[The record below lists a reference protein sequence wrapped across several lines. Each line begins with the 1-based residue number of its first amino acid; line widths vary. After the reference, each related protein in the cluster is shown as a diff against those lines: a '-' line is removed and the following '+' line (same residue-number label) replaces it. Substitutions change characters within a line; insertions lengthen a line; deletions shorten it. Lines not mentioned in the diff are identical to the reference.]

1 MAESIVASAVQWIGS
16 LLVQETSIL
25 FGVDEQVRG
34 LQQELELMQQYV
46 QDADARQ
53 GEGDVRTLIRQI
65 RQLAYDAEDVIDIY
79 IFKDE
84 WRHAEH
90 RLIRLAGYIYS
101 VRNTYRVGKQINVI
115 QGGVKRITER
125 LNDCGM
131 RKTCKLWERHRL
143 PHDEGYW
150 RRQPPSFSH
159 DDNNG
164 EHVVGLEKDIRKLVE
179 VLMGEGNTQV
189 NVVSIVGMGGSGK
202 TTLARKLYN
211 HPYAKEC
218 FDCTAWVFIS
228 QEWRTEH
235 VLLQI
240 LRKVGSEPNE
250 KMIKPD
256 TKLSVE
262 ELVDKLRNI
271 LEQKSYLVVLDDVW
285 RREALEEILPAFPRE
300 DKNKRGSKIII
311 TTRNREI
318 IQFQNLQQNLYIHE
332 PRPLNEEEDW
342 ELLNKLALS
351 RQGSHNV
358 EDFERLGKEMLK
370 KCGGLPLAIAA
381 LAGILNT
388 RESIA
393 EWQQVNE
400 AVRSRVME
408 NTQTNMGR
416 SVRDL
421 LALSYDDLPYD
432 LKPCFLYLCVFP
444 EDCQIPVGMLTRMWI
459 AEGLVAAHEEMSL
472 EDVAMQLVEELSH
485 RFMIKIVRTNFKGAI
500 KAIQLH
506 DLLRDL
512 CVRKAKE
519 ENFVQIYTATSSQA
533 SSCAF
538 PLATQPRRAALH
550 SSILLP
556 AQDSN
561 LRSLVLLT
569 RSSIVHSAYVSKET
583 LDLRILHKNFKL
595 LRLLNLWGIKTAT
608 GTLPTEI
615 GELIH
620 LRYLAVRASNITELP
635 RSIGKLRNL
644 MTLDY
649 RNIDSDNNIPVQI
662 PNVFINLVL
671 LRNLF
676 LPIENAWSLQRL
688 QVSGLKNLRTLWGV
702 KSEEEDIDWFSRE
715 IVKLSPTLKKLKV
728 IVSTTNDLEAS
739 FNCPSLILDRL
750 NTFHCQWG
758 DGIVLQH
765 VNKISHNR
773 HLHKLVLVGPIH
785 AKLKLSV
792 MLPCNL
798 VMLEL
803 RDSILHSV
811 DPMVAIGALTHLKLL
826 RLFNTYTGNEF
837 LCKTDS
843 FPVLEELYLES
854 LPNLNLWTVQIGAMV
869 SLKKVEI
876 LWCKKLQ
883 QFPQGLAFITT
894 LQQLEFLGMPEEFG
908 REAKESGWSRKGL
921 KLPQNMEAI
930 IEQCDARVDISS
942 ISKLYA
948 QLTAG
953 VFLNNKKQA
962 SLLPYQ

>member
-1 MAESIVASAVQWIGS
+1 M
-16 LLVQETSIL
+16 
-25 FGVDEQVRG
+25 
-34 LQQELELMQQYV
+34 
-46 QDADARQ
+46 
-53 GEGDVRTLIRQI
+53 
-65 RQLAYDAEDVIDIY
+65 
-79 IFKDE
+79 
-84 WRHAEH
+84 
-90 RLIRLAGYIYS
+90 
-101 VRNTYRVGKQINVI
+101 
-115 QGGVKRITER
+115 
-125 LNDCGM
+125 
-131 RKTCKLWERHRL
+131 
-143 PHDEGYW
+143 
-150 RRQPPSFSH
+150 
-159 DDNNG
+159 
-164 EHVVGLEKDIRKLVE
+164 
-179 VLMGEGNTQV
+179 
-189 NVVSIVGMGGSGK
+189 
-202 TTLARKLYN
+202 
-211 HPYAKEC
+211 
-218 FDCTAWVFIS
+218 
-228 QEWRTEH
+228 
-235 VLLQI
+235 
-240 LRKVGSEPNE
+240 
-250 KMIKPD
+250 
-256 TKLSVE
+256 
-262 ELVDKLRNI
+262 
-271 LEQKSYLVVLDDVW
+271 
-285 RREALEEILPAFPRE
+285 
-300 DKNKRGSKIII
+300 
-311 TTRNREI
+311 
-318 IQFQNLQQNLYIHE
+318 
-332 PRPLNEEEDW
+332 
-342 ELLNKLALS
+342 
-351 RQGSHNV
+351 
-358 EDFERLGKEMLK
+358 
-370 KCGGLPLAIAA
+370 
-381 LAGILNT
+381 
-388 RESIA
+388 
-393 EWQQVNE
+393 
-400 AVRSRVME
+400 
-408 NTQTNMGR
+408 
-416 SVRDL
+416 
-421 LALSYDDLPYD
+421 
-432 LKPCFLYLCVFP
+432 
-444 EDCQIPVGMLTRMWI
+444 
-459 AEGLVAAHEEMSL
+459 
-472 EDVAMQLVEELSH
+472 
-485 RFMIKIVRTNFKGAI
+485 
-500 KAIQLH
+500 
-506 DLLRDL
+506 
-512 CVRKAKE
+512 
-519 ENFVQIYTATSSQA
+519 
-533 SSCAF
+533 
-538 PLATQPRRAALH
+538 
-550 SSILLP
+550 LP